1 MHNLNDNHPITVV
14 EFCAG
19 YGGLGLGIKRVL
31 ADRMQLVGLCELEGF
46 AQANLVS
53 KMETGL
59 MAQVPIWSNL
69 LTFPYRKFR
78 GLVDI
83 AVAGIPCQPHS
94 HAGKH
99 KGGADERFLFD
110 LSRCN
115 QEPSS
120 SRTSKGY
127 FRVEC
132 QTELFASPGRL
143 RDWKQ
148 WVIGLR
154 QAYSQRVNAVR
165 VTNAGEYSSLP
176 TPCANED
183 SFRLNG
189 SSQQSKTLE
198 ARARRGELMTTG
210 SVQPVER
217 VSLRGA
223 GVTML
228 NLNVLPALSGHI
240 HLFTNPQLMDALN
253 VAKTFRPGLTT
264 PSGPLSPSFVEV
276 MMGLPVGWTD
286 SASSATELSQQP
298 PL

>member
-1 MHNLNDNHPITVV
+1 MAVLDLGSKESLQTECSLSDFVNLRGSPKPILSVKW
-14 EFCAG
+14 
-19 YGGLGLGIKRVL
+19 KR
-31 ADRMQLVGLCELEGF
+31 D
-46 AQANLVS
+46 S
-53 KMETGL
+53 
-59 MAQVPIWSNL
+59 W
-69 LTFPYRKFR
+69 
-78 GLVDI
+78 
-83 AVAGIPCQPHS
+83 H
-94 HAGKH
+94 
-99 KGGADERFLFD
+99 RFLFGRICLPSRTESFEDWWILQLRESLASRTATLESTKAGQTSGSSSTTGCED

-253 VAKTFRPGLTT
+253 VAKTFRHGLTT

-286 SASSATELSQQP
+286 YDSSATELCQQQP
-298 PL
+298 L